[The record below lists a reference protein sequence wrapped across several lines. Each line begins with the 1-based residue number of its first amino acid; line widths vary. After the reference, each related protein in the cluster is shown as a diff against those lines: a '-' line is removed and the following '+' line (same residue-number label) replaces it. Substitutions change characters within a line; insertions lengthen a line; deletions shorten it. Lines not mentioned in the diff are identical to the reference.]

1 MNNSNQSLRFSRT
14 YLEETGIRSSLLRFN
29 EDIPPKATSLE
40 ALFWVSV
47 VGVLSVI
54 VFIFRGL

>member
-1 MNNSNQSLRFSRT
+1 MNNSNESLRFSRSYT
-14 YLEETGIRSSLLRFN
+14 EATGQRIRPTDFASP
-29 EDIPPKATSLE
+29 EPIVTGLE

-47 VGVLSVI
+47 VGVVSVI

>member
-1 MNNSNQSLRFSRT
+1 MNDSNQSLRFSRSYT
-14 YLEETGIRSSLLRFN
+14 EATGKRLRSTDFVAP
-29 EDIPPKATSLE
+29 EPIVTGLE

-47 VGVLSVI
+47 VGVVSVI